1 MNLCSRK
8 WLRPEQSRWLTLE
21 HSFVTRPKNTP
32 VSALV
37 RVEKNFWLGSREI
50 FLPKAFNKVVFHFG
64 SFVPWPKHSSD
75 LNNKL
80 NTSSKLS
87 YTSYCLTLKYL
98 ARFLKTQI
106 KQTLHCLL
114 SGFPISPLFVLF
126 YFILFIYLFIY
137 LFFQSIRTTSPR
149 EFPFVFVQRICEQIG
164 NKEFVLVTKEHS
176 FLSAN
181 GLDSLKH

>member
-37 RVEKNFWLGSREI
+37 RVEKIVWPGSREI

-98 ARFLKTQI
+98 ARFLKSQI

-126 YFILFIYLFIY
+126 YFILFIYLF
-137 LFFQSIRTTSPR
+137 FQPIRATSPR